1 MANVRITDLNTIPTP
16 IDTSTEY
23 LMTDNSSNTH
33 KISIATLLSL
43 AGLGGVAYVLTC
55 PTSGYTTQTVTI
67 WGESKTVEAITLTA
81 DYNSDPLTNFTEGM
95 YSEYP
100 INIDADLDD
109 FKKLYAFSIGNQSVT
124 FYFTEAPS
132 TAFNVLIK
140 EAI

>member
-1 MANVRITDLNTIPTP
+1 M
-16 IDTSTEY
+16 
-23 LMTDNSSNTH
+23 
-33 KISIATLLSL
+33 LSL

-81 DYNSDPLTNFTEGM
+81 DYNSDPLTNITEGM